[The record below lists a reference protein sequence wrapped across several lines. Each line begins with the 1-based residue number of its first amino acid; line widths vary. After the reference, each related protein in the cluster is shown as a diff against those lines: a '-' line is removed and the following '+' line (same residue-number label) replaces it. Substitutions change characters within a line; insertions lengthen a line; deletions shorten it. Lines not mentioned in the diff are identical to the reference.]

1 MSDKSTMSLDKST
14 TSLDDPGMSPE
25 NVKDCVDQ
33 VAAYDSQNES
43 QGHGRPS
50 REDVVA
56 QLLSSLILP
65 PATAK
70 RTLEPDSA
78 ETDPSKRQRIEA
90 RDPDVPLDT
99 VEDVLSLG
107 SCLSASPVPAS
118 LARETLSPP
127 LSPSPSRMQ
136 LLLQTTS
143 PRVHFIQE
151 WDDAGDSAAKDLRNF
166 LCHYP
171 TKWEPDIFDLHDL
184 VDAARRC
191 TDQQRSEISWMTEVA
206 RPALNAAIDDLDL
219 ESWGVYVLIA
229 FPFYLSYADRSLT

>member
-1 MSDKSTMSLDKST
+1 MSLDKST
-14 TSLDDPGMSPE
+14 TSLDGAAMSPE
-25 NVKDCVDQ
+25 NMEDCVDP
-33 VAAYDSQNES
+33 VAASDSRNES
-43 QGHGRPS
+43 QGHDRPS

-56 QLLSSLILP
+56 QLLSSLIVP
-65 PATAK
+65 PAIPK

-90 RDPDVPLDT
+90 RDPEVPLDT
-99 VEDVLSLG
+99 VEDVPSLG
-107 SCLSASPVPAS
+107 GCLSGSPVPAS
-118 LARETLSPP
+118 LARESLSPP

-143 PRVHFIQE
+143 PRVRFIQE

-191 TDQQRSEISWMTEVA
+191 TDQQRSEISWMTEVV
-206 RPALNAAIDDLDL
+206 RPALNTAIDDLDL
-219 ESWGVYVLIA
+219 ESWGVYVLA
-229 FPFYLSYADRSLT
+229 SLPFRLSYADRSLA